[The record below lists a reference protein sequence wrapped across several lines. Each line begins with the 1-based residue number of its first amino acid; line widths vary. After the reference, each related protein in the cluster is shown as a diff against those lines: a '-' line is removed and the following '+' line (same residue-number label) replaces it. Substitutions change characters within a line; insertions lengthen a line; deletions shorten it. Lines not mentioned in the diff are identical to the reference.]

1 MCGGGGGGGDDRRL
15 GLSVDWKN
23 TGSDQFVMIGMI
35 GRECMGVGRRRKE
48 TNFLSRE
55 EYYVSNARRCI
66 TVRQVTVVYVR
77 RVREVG

>member
-1 MCGGGGGGGDDRRL
+1 MCGGGGGGGGGGDDRRL

-48 TNFLSRE
+48 TKFLSR
-55 EYYVSNARRCI
+55 
-66 TVRQVTVVYVR
+66 
-77 RVREVG
+77 